1 MKKLI
6 TITAGLALSLA
17 IIAAIALNTPS
28 VQDALLARGLS
39 AVMSAS
45 SEQESDALRVLVCG
59 SSSPLPAPGR
69 AQACIAIITPDH
81 FYIIDSGAGST
92 VNVNFAGLP
101 TQRLDGVLLTHFHSD
116 HIAELYELNLASWVQ
131 GRPRPMQVFGPEG
144 VTGIIAGINETY
156 ALDRGYRVAHHTAEL
171 LAPELGVLQAQAISP
186 GIVIEDA
193 DLTISAILVDHAPV
207 APAVAYHIN
216 YKGRTVLVTG
226 DTVMTEGIAKAAQDI
241 DLLLTDAL
249 SMPIL
254 ESMETAA
261 KEAGRP
267 RTAKIFRDVMDYH
280 AHTDTVLSLAKQ
292 ANVKLTAYYHMVP
305 APSNII
311 MEKIYQRDMPDN
323 VVLSED
329 GMWFE
334 LAVGTDEVTIR

>member
-6 TITAGLALSLA
+6 IGVVIVAVSLT
-17 IIAAIALNTPS
+17 IIAAIALNIPS
-28 VQDALLARGLS
+28 VQDTLLARGLS
-39 AVMSAS
+39 VAMSAPQK
-45 SEQESDALRVLVCG
+45 EEGDALQVLVCG

-92 VNVNFAGLP
+92 VNVNFARLP
-101 TQRLDGVLLTHFHSD
+101 IQRLDGVLLTHFHSD
-116 HIAELYELNLASWVQ
+116 HIGELYELNLASWVQ
-131 GRPRPMQVFGPEG
+131 GRPEPLQVFGPEG
-144 VTGIIAGINETY
+144 VTKIIAGINDTY
-156 ALDRGYRVAHHTAEL
+156 ALDRGYRVAHHSAAL
-171 LAPELGVLQAQAISP
+171 LPPALGILQAQTISP
-186 GIVIEDA
+186 GIVVED
-193 DLTISAILVDHAPV
+193 DDITIKAILVDHAPV

-226 DTVMTEGIAKAAQDI
+226 DTVMTEGIAKAAQDL

-254 ESMETAA
+254 ESMEAA
-261 KEAGRP
+261 ANEAGRT
-267 RTAKIFRDVMDYH
+267 RNAKIFRDVMDYH
-280 AHTDTVLSLAKQ
+280 AHTDTILSVAKQ

-311 MEKIYQRDMPDN
+311 MERIYQRDMPEN